1 MRFVVAVCFLT
12 SFISVA
18 VSAQIRS
25 SWSGPGRN
33 GIYHETGLLKE
44 WPEQGPEV
52 LWTIEGI
59 GHGYSSPSF
68 SNGKIYLSGMIDRT
82 GFVFIFNKDGLLL
95 NSYEYGPEFY
105 TSYPGS
111 RSTPLVVDGL
121 LYLVSGMGKII
132 CLEADTGKEI
142 WSRDATD
149 DFGGSNIRWG
159 ITENL
164 LIDGNKVFFAPGGQ
178 KHNIVALNRF
188 TGEIVWSSPG
198 TGRGD
203 LSAYCSPLIVEM
215 PERKLFI
222 TIMASSIVGLDASTG
237 EFLWS
242 YPFTN
247 RNSIHANTPLFSDGH
262 IFAFSTDEAGSVK
275 LKLSSDGSQIEP
287 VWENKEFNPMHGGAV
302 IVDDHIYA
310 AVYVGRRWYCV
321 DSKTGK
327 PVWSSRDIDRGVV
340 IYADGRLYYYTER
353 GELALS
359 RPDPGGMEIIS
370 QTSIDHIGTG
380 LHFSHPVIRE
390 GRLYVRRGDAMV
402 VFDVSRE

>member
-1 MRFVVAVCFLT
+1 MRIIIVFCFLT
-12 SFISVA
+12 TIIPVSVL
-18 VSAQIRS
+18 AQIIS

-82 GFVFIFNKDGLLL
+82 GYVFIFNKDGSLL

-111 RSTPLVVDGL
+111 RSTPLVVDDL
-121 LYLVSGMGKII
+121 LYLVSGMGRII

-164 LIDGNKVFFAPGGQ
+164 LIDGKKVFFAPGGQ

-188 TGEIVWSSPG
+188 TGEIIWSSQG
-198 TGRGD
+198 IGRGD
-203 LSAYCSPLIVEM
+203 LSAYCSPLVVEL

-247 RNSIHANTPLFSDGH
+247 RNSIHANTPLFRDGH

-302 IVDDHIYA
+302 IVEDHIYA
-310 AVYVGRRWYCV
+310 AVYVGRRWYCL
-321 DSKTGK
+321 DRETGE

-370 QTSIDHIGTG
+370 RTSIDHIGTG
-380 LHFSHPVIRE
+380 LHFSHPVILE

-402 VFDVSRE
+402 VFDISR

>member
-68 SNGKIYLSGMIDRT
+68 SNGKIYLSGMIDRS
-82 GFVFIFNKDGLLL
+82 GYVFIFNKDGLLL

-111 RSTPLVVDGL
+111 RSTPLVVDDL
-121 LYLVSGMGKII
+121 LYLASGMGKLM
-132 CLEADTGKEI
+132 CLEAYSGKVI

-149 DFGGSNIRWG
+149 DFGGENIRWG

-164 LIDGNKVFFAPGGQ
+164 LIDGDKLFFAPGGK

-188 TGEIVWSSPG
+188 TGETIWSSAG
-198 TGRGD
+198 TGDGD
-203 LSAYCSPLIVEM
+203 LSAYCSPLIVEL
-215 PERKLFI
+215 PGRRVFI
-222 TIMASSIVGLDASTG
+222 TIMASSIVGLDAASG

-242 YPFTN
+242 YPFAN
-247 RNSIHANTPLFSDGH
+247 RNSIHANTPLFRDGH
-262 IFAFSTDEAGSVK
+262 IYAFSTDEAGSVK
-275 LKLSSDGSQIEP
+275 LRLNPDGSQIEP
-287 VWENKEFNPMHGGAV
+287 VWVNKEINPMQGGAV
-302 IVDDHIYA
+302 IVDNHIYT
-310 AVYVGRRWYCV
+310 AVYVGRRWYCI
-321 DSKTGK
+321 DRNTGK
-327 PVWSSRDIDRGVV
+327 PVWSSRDLDRGVV

-370 QTSIDHIGTG
+370 HTSIDHVGTG
-380 LHFSHPVIRE
+380 LHFSHPVIHE
-390 GRLYVRRGDAMV
+390 GRLYVRRGEAMV

>member
-1 MRFVVAVCFLT
+1 MIIVFCLLT
-12 SFISVA
+12 LFISVS
-18 VSAQIRS
+18 VSAQIKS

-44 WPEQGPEV
+44 WPKKGPEV
-52 LWTIEGI
+52 LWITEGV
-59 GHGYSSPSF
+59 GQGYSSPSF
-68 SNGKIYLSGMIDRT
+68 SNGKIYLSGMVDRT
-82 GFVFIFNKDGLLL
+82 GYVFIFNKDGELL
-95 NSYEYGPEFY
+95 NQYDYGPEFY
-105 TSYPGS
+105 SSYPGS
-111 RSTPLVVDGL
+111 RSTPLVVDDK
-121 LYLVSGMGKII
+121 LYLVSGMGKIM
-132 CLEADTGKEI
+132 CMEADTGKEI

-164 LIDGNKVFFAPGGQ
+164 LIDGDKVFYAPGG
-178 KHNIVALNRF
+178 KEHNIVALNRF
-188 TGEIVWSSPG
+188 TGEIIWSSAG
-198 TGRGD
+198 TGNGD

-247 RNSIHANTPLFSDGH
+247 RHSIHANTPLFRDGH
-262 IFAFSTDEAGSVK
+262 IYAFSTDEAGSVK

-302 IVDDHIYA
+302 IVDGYIYA

-327 PVWSSRDIDRGVV
+327 PAWSSRDIDRGIVV
-340 IYADGRLYYYTER
+340 YADGRLYYYTER

-359 RPDPGGMEIIS
+359 KPDPGGMEIIS
-370 QTSIDHIGTG
+370 QTSINHIGTG
-380 LHFSHPVIRE
+380 QHFSHPVIHE
-390 GRLYVRRGDAMV
+390 GRLYVRRGDAMI
-402 VFDVSRE
+402 VFDISR

>member
-1 MRFVVAVCFLT
+1 MRFTVIVCLLT
-12 SFISVA
+12 TVISVSA
-18 VSAQIRS
+18 FAQIKS

-44 WPEQGPEV
+44 WPDQGPEV
-52 LWTIEGI
+52 LLTIEGI

-82 GFVFIFNKDGLLL
+82 GHVFIFNKDGSLL
-95 NSYEYGPEFY
+95 NSYDYGPEFY

-111 RSTPLVVDGL
+111 RSTPLVVDDL
-121 LYLVSGMGKII
+121 LYLVSGMGKIM

-188 TGEIVWSSPG
+188 TGEIIWSSPG
-198 TGRGD
+198 TGKGD
-203 LSAYCSPLIVEM
+203 LSAYCSPQIVEL

-222 TIMASSIVGLDASTG
+222 TKMASAVVGIDAETG

-242 YPFTN
+242 YPFAN
-247 RNSIHANTPLFSDGH
+247 RHSIHSNTPLFRDGH
-262 IFAFSTDEAGSVK
+262 IYAFSTDEAGSVK

-287 VWENKEFNPMHGGAV
+287 VWEIREINPMHGGAV

-310 AVYVGRRWYCV
+310 AVYVGRRWYCM
-321 DSKTGK
+321 DRETGE

-340 IYADGRLYYYTER
+340 IYADGKLYYYTER

-359 RPDPGGMEIIS
+359 KPDPGRMEIIS
-370 QTSIDHIGTG
+370 RTSINHIGTG

-402 VFDVSRE
+402 VFDISE

>member
-1 MRFVVAVCFLT
+1 MKTLIAFCFLT
-12 SFISVA
+12 SFISVS
-18 VSAQIRS
+18 VFAQIKS

-52 LWTIEGI
+52 LFTIEGI

-82 GFVFIFNKDGLLL
+82 GYVFIFNKDGELL
-95 NSYEYGPEFY
+95 NQYDYGPEFRR
-105 TSYPGS
+105 SYRGS
-111 RSTPLVVDGL
+111 RSTPLVVDNL
-121 LYLVSGMGKII
+121 LYLVSGMGKIM

-164 LIDGNKVFFAPGGQ
+164 LIDGNKVFFAPGGR

-188 TGEIVWSSPG
+188 TGEIIWSSPG

-203 LSAYCSPLIVEM
+203 QSAYCSPMIVDL
-215 PERKLFI
+215 PERKLFV
-222 TIMASSIVGLDASTG
+222 TKMAGGIVGLDAENG

-247 RNSIHANTPLFSDGH
+247 RHSIHANTPLFRDGY
-262 IFAFSTDEAGSVK
+262 IYAFSTDEAGSVK

-287 VWENKEFNPMHGGAV
+287 VWENKEINPMHGGAV

-310 AVYVGRRWYCV
+310 AVYVGRRWYCM
-321 DSKTGK
+321 DSETGE
-327 PVWSSRDIDRGVV
+327 PLWSSRDIDRGVV
-340 IYADGRLYYYTER
+340 IYADERLYFYTER

-359 RPDPGGMEIIS
+359 RPNPGGMEIIS
-370 QTSIDHIGTG
+370 MTSIDHIGTG
-380 LHFSHPVIRE
+380 QHFSHPVIHE

-402 VFDVSRE
+402 VFDISRE